1 MKMINMALAITLFAA
16 SYANASTFLPIE
28 EDEAEDPAS
37 EMAAGVNSIF
47 DTINGAVD
55 NFKDMAEAAE
65 SAQDT
70 LDAATQ
76 AYNNQYHWG
85 ELAPSLTSGQCGML
99 GTCSE
104 CRMSERKKG
113 PLMRDYRCKD
123 RTAYQYGKACNDE
136 QLSSVNLCQTEDAS
150 LCHISYQVSD
160 WRKAGS
166 EFAACRT
173 VPVDYTEGQFEY
185 SQIVLKNHEGGL
197 CGYGCEEYDNE
208 ERCAWSWP
216 EGESKWLNPKAMF
229 RCVPKDD

>member
-1 MKMINMALAITLFAA
+1 M
-16 SYANASTFLPIE
+16 
-28 EDEAEDPAS
+28 
-37 EMAAGVNSIF
+37 G
-47 DTINGAVD
+47 
-55 NFKDMAEAAE
+55 DMAEAAE

-136 QLSSVNLCQTEDAS
+136 QLSSVNLSILTSFLRITKVVFVAMAARSTIMKRDALGLGPRVNLS
-150 LCHISYQVSD
+150 
-160 WRKAGS
+160 GS
-166 EFAACRT
+166 TLRQCSVAFLRMT
-173 VPVDYTEGQFEY
+173 D
-185 SQIVLKNHEGGL
+185 L
-197 CGYGCEEYDNE
+197 
-208 ERCAWSWP
+208 
-216 EGESKWLNPKAMF
+216 
-229 RCVPKDD
+229 